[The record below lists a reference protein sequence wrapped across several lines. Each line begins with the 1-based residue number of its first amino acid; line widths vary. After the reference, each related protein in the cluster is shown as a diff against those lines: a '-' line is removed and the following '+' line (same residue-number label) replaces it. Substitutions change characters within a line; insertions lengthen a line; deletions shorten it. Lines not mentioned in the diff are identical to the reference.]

1 MPPVVLTHPDGVKNA
16 PMAARTLSSDRPQI
30 TRLDCVLFVQ
40 GRVPDSLLCGL
51 PELHSLRLPGES
63 ALTGAMTMLVG
74 EVAEYAE
81 LHELLS
87 RIVGQNLP
95 ILSASAQP
103 VCKS

>member
-1 MPPVVLTHPDGVKNA
+1 MVLTHPDGVKNA
-16 PMAARTLSSDRPQI
+16 PMAKRTSSPRPAPL
-30 TRLDCVLFVQ
+30 TRLDCVIFVQ
-40 GRVPDSLLCGL
+40 GRVPDSLLFGL

-63 ALTGAMTMLVG
+63 ALTGATTMLVG

-95 ILSASAQP
+95 ILSASAQAQ
-103 VCKS
+103 SA